1 MGFKAEEGKITRN
14 IVVETQDQC
23 ISRTGRKVCDVDH
36 TVLEFQEKLHAQ
48 SHGKLTLTLSF

>member
-23 ISRTGRKVCDVDH
+23 ISSTGRKVCDVDH

-48 SHGKLTLTLSF
+48 SHGKLTFSG